1 MNFFKKQYWVDSLS
15 NFKNIKSLVMMSIF
29 MGVCIALGGYF
40 PIKVFGRYI
49 SLLFVMWPIIGF
61 LFGPIPTMMIAGIVD
76 LLVFFLFPTGYP
88 FYLGYTFT
96 QMLIG
101 FLNGLFFYKTKIS
114 ILKICVL
121 KMLINFGIH
130 VCIESIFY
138 ADISDLNFDGF
149 MAYALAGLTKNAI
162 FLPFECAI
170 ISMSLFALL
179 PVFRALK
186 LGDQK
191 YLEKIYII

>member
-1 MNFFKKQYWVDSLS
+1 MNFFKKQYWLDSLS

-88 FYLGYTFT
+88 
-96 QMLIG
+96 M
-101 FLNGLFFYKTKIS
+101 
-114 ILKICVL
+114 
-121 KMLINFGIH
+121 
-130 VCIESIFY
+130 
-138 ADISDLNFDGF
+138 
-149 MAYALAGLTKNAI
+149 
-162 FLPFECAI
+162 
-170 ISMSLFALL
+170 
-179 PVFRALK
+179 
-186 LGDQK
+186 
-191 YLEKIYII
+191 YI

>member
-1 MNFFKKQYWVDSLS
+1 MNFFKKQYWLDSLS

-88 FYLGYTFT
+88 MYIGYTFT

-114 ILKICVL
+114 IVKICILKI
-121 KMLINFGIH
+121 LINFGIH
-130 VCIESIFY
+130 VGIESIFY
-138 ADISDLNFDGF
+138 ADILDLNFDGF
-149 MAYALAGLTKNAI
+149 VVPINIFILSPYI
-162 FLPFECAI
+162 FL
-170 ISMSLFALL
+170 
-179 PVFRALK
+179 
-186 LGDQK
+186 LG
-191 YLEKIYII
+191 